1 MTNKNINWIMKN
13 RMCAG
18 FEQGA
23 SVWEA
28 RTNPRSYT
36 LAADF
41 VWYGKF
47 VGLFFPIK
55 FFFPLSGP
63 PNKKLTSLIIT
74 YFEMRPLLQSLYFA
88 SSSSLTDSLSI
99 WSFRRFSVA
108 SSIAMST
115 IHPFTLFDVNFTVF
129 MASASVNFPI
139 KINSLNKPSRQT
151 PFCSQRRS

>member
-1 MTNKNINWIMKN
+1 MCWIRTGGLSMGGADKSTELYIGRWL
-13 RMCAG
+13 RMIRQIC
-18 FEQGA
+18 
-23 SVWEA
+23 
-28 RTNPRSYT
+28 RSI
-36 LAADF
+36 F
-41 VWYGKF
+41 SNQIF
-47 VGLFFPIK
+47 S
-55 FFFPLSGP
+55 PLSGP